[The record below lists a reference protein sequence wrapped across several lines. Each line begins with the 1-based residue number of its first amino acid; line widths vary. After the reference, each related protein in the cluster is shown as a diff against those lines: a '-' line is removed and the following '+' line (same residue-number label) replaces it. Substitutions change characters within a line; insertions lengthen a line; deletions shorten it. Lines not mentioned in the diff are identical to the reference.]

1 MLSRYLRHLSALV
14 FVMSLAATSGAV
26 VALAAPASAPQ
37 EKAAAAEQGA
47 AEEAHSSSLMPT
59 IAKLVN
65 FAILVGAL
73 VYFLKT
79 PVGTYLRT
87 RSETV
92 RRELVDAA
100 ALRSE
105 AERQLSDVRSQL
117 AALPAELESLRRHG
131 EEELVHERARMKAAT
146 ERTREQLLE
155 RTRHDIDFQFRQ
167 ARRQLVEHTADVA
180 MKLARRRL
188 EQTITP
194 DDQVRLIDQ
203 YTAEVRS

>member
-1 MLSRYLRHLSALV
+1 MTPTSNRPSRYLRHLSALV
-14 FVMSLAATSGAV
+14 FI
-26 VALAAPASAPQ
+26 VALVAAPLAGVAHAAPAPQ
-37 EKAAAAEQGA
+37 EKGA
-47 AEEAHSSSLMPT
+47 GAPAEEHSSLVPT

-65 FAILVGAL
+65 FAILAGAL

-79 PVGTYLRT
+79 PVSTYLRT

-92 RRELVDAA
+92 RRELVEAA

-146 ERTREQLLE
+146 EKTREQLLE
-155 RTRHDIDFQFRQ
+155 RTRRDIDFQFRQ
-167 ARRQLVEHTADVA
+167 ARRRLVAHAADA
-180 MKLARRRL
+180 AIALARRRL

-194 DDQVRLIDQ
+194 EDQSRLINQ
-203 YTAEVRS
+203 YVAGVQS

>member
-1 MLSRYLRHLSALV
+1 
-14 FVMSLAATSGAV
+14 
-26 VALAAPASAPQ
+26 
-37 EKAAAAEQGA
+37 
-47 AEEAHSSSLMPT
+47 MPT

-146 ERTREQLLE
+146 EKTREQLLE
-155 RTRHDIDFQFRQ
+155 RTRRDIDFQFRQ

-194 DDQVRLIDQ
+194 DDQARLIDQ

>member
-1 MLSRYLRHLSALV
+1 
-14 FVMSLAATSGAV
+14 
-26 VALAAPASAPQ
+26 
-37 EKAAAAEQGA
+37 
-47 AEEAHSSSLMPT
+47 MPT

-146 ERTREQLLE
+146 EKTREQLLE
-155 RTRHDIDFQFRQ
+155 RTRRDIDFQFRQ

-180 MKLARRRL
+180 MKLARRRARTDDHARRSGAPDRSVRCRGAVMSAR
-188 EQTITP
+188 TIARAVCRRA
-194 DDQVRLIDQ
+194 VRCHAQ
-203 YTAEVRS
+203 GRHGRTRGTRSGGDRRR